1 MLDVLLPSAV
11 SAPSCGANQY
21 VDSDGYCVACG
32 DGTAGA
38 NPKDRTTCLCKSGWG
53 FFSADHDG
61 RCSALSRW
69 LCFPFC
75 MAMLPAAVRE
85 QGGTEPWAS
94 GLEPAHRWSQLP
106 QPAEGL
112 LLYLASCSENVPGWA
127 VFVPYFYGYQQC
139 LKCSSG
145 TAGTAKDPTQC
156 TCSKGYGKFNN
167 SEGTCTKLG
176 GWPCPLLS
184 VCATALHCAD
194 SMSNGAGSAEC
205 MGAWVCG
212 C

>member
-75 MAMLPAAVRE
+75 MPMLPAAVRE

-127 VFVPYFYGYQQC
+127 VFVPRHWLFFMAINSA
-139 LKCSSG
+139 SSAAVVLPALPR
-145 TAGTAKDPTQC
+145 TPRSAPAAKDMASSTTPKEHAP
-156 TCSKGYGKFNN
+156 SWV
-167 SEGTCTKLG
+167 G
-176 GWPCPLLS
+176 GRALCCRSALLH
-184 VCATALHCAD
+184 CTALTA
-194 SMSNGAGSAEC
+194 
-205 MGAWVCG
+205 
-212 C
+212 